1 MKVYE
6 FQGKNVQKAIEEGLK
21 ELNKSQFDVD
31 IKVLESGGLFK
42 KAKVQIIVEDDEEV
56 VAYKQEV
63 THKEESQPVIQE
75 VIKEEIINEPEQ
87 EQQENPA
94 QKEPQVKVHITDYED
109 GKDVHEEVEKQEK
122 PSKQRVYED
131 NKGSKQF
138 ISGLLQI
145 LNIEGEVFIEE
156 KPEHTKAIISC
167 NKAGLLIGHRGE
179 TLSALQY
186 LTNIIEQKTNK
197 NAKRVIV
204 DVSDYRERRDDSLK
218 DLADR
223 MARKVIRT
231 KRRIK
236 LNPMNAYERR
246 IVHTYLQ
253 NFAGVTTHSEGEEPR
268 RYLIIDIKKD

>member
-42 KAKVQIIVEDDEEV
+42 KAKVQIVVEDEEEV
-56 VAYKQEV
+56 LDVAPV
-63 THKEESQPVIQE
+63 KEEVKEPVAQEPVNEVVETILEEQPV
-75 VIKEEIINEPEQ
+75 EEKVEEEQ
-87 EQQENPA
+87 P
-94 QKEPQVKVHITDYED
+94 KVKVHISDYED
-109 GKDVHEEVEKQEK
+109 GKDVHEESVKQEKQE
-122 PSKQRVYED
+122 KQRVYED
-131 NKGSKQF
+131 NKGSKEF
-138 ISGLLQI
+138 ISGLLKV

-179 TLSALQY
+179 TLSSLQY

-197 NAKRVIV
+197 YAKRVIV
-204 DVSDYRERRDDSLK
+204 DVADYRERRDDSLK

-223 MARKVIRT
+223 MARKVVRT

-268 RYLIIDIKKD
+268 RYLIIDVKRD

>member
-42 KAKVQIIVEDDEEV
+42 KAKVQIVVEDEEEV
-56 VAYKQEV
+56 LDVAPV
-63 THKEESQPVIQE
+63 KEEVKEPVAQEPVNEVVETILEEQPV
-75 VIKEEIINEPEQ
+75 EEKVEEEQ
-87 EQQENPA
+87 P
-94 QKEPQVKVHITDYED
+94 KVKVHISDYED
-109 GKDVHEEVEKQEK
+109 GKDVHEESVKQEK
-122 PSKQRVYED
+122 KEKQRVYED
-131 NKGSKQF
+131 NKGSKEF
-138 ISGLLQI
+138 ISGLLKV

-179 TLSALQY
+179 TLSSLQY

-197 NAKRVIV
+197 YAKRVIV
-204 DVSDYRERRDDSLK
+204 DVADYRERRDDSLK

-223 MARKVIRT
+223 MARKVVRT

-268 RYLIIDIKKD
+268 RYLIIDVKRD